1 VKTALITGVTGQDG
15 GYLAELLAGKG
26 YRVVGTSRSTNVEPG
41 RLPAAVELR
50 ALDSQN
56 LAETSALLR
65 DVRPDEIYHLAGQS
79 SVGLSFADPVGTF
92 HSVATST
99 LVLLEAA
106 RLAERGVK
114 VFLAS
119 SAEVFG
125 DTNGAAEETTPFQPK
140 SPYAAAKA
148 AAAEL
153 ARTYRLCYGS
163 FVCVGYLFNH
173 ESPRRPERFV
183 TRKIVRGACEIALGR
198 KSTLELG
205 DLSVVRD
212 WGWAPEYVEAMW
224 LMLAL
229 EAPDDF
235 VLGTGECHPLEH
247 FVELVFAALG
257 LDAKAHVVQNPALH
271 RLAEVRALW
280 ANPAHA
286 ERKLGWR
293 ATTRLPEIV
302 RRMVDAELAELKP
315 A

>member
-1 VKTALITGVTGQDG
+1 VKTALISGVSGQDG
-15 GYLAELLAGKG
+15 TYLAELLVANG
-26 YRVVGTSRSTNVEPG
+26 YRVVGTSRSASVPAE
-41 RLPAAVELR
+41 RLVRGVELR
-50 ALDSQN
+50 TVDLLDLRQVS
-56 LAETSALLR
+56 ELLR
-65 DVRPDEIYHLAGQS
+65 EVRPDEIYHLAGQS

-92 HSVATST
+92 ESVAGST
-99 LVLLEAA
+99 LTLLEAA

-114 VFLAS
+114 LFLAS

-125 DTNGAAEETTPFQPK
+125 DTGGAADETTPFQPK

-183 TRKIVRGACEIALGR
+183 TRKIVRGASEIALGL
-198 KSTLELG
+198 KQTLELG

-212 WGWAPEYVEAMW
+212 WGWAPEYVDAMW
-224 LMLAL
+224 RTLAL

-235 VLGTGECHPLEH
+235 VLGTGEGHTLRH
-247 FVELVFAALG
+247 FVELAFGALG
-257 LDAKAHVVQNPALH
+257 LDAAAHVVEDPALH
-271 RLAEVRALW
+271 RPSEVRALC

-286 ERKLGWR
+286 ERRLGWR

-302 RRMVDAELAELKP
+302 RRMVEAELAALKQ